1 MAARTSKTGAKAG
14 GKASGKTSGK
24 TSGKAGG
31 KTPAKAPSKSSA
43 RAARAEAGA
52 SPRSSAGTGAKKA
65 AGKAAG
71 KADGKLMRVLTSDAT
86 GFDEA
91 WRTLCDRRE
100 DSVLDVEKDVAR
112 IIAAVRAGG
121 DEALLG
127 FVKKFDGAA
136 LDTLEVGREEW
147 DEACEQV
154 DPADRAAIGK
164 AAMRVRDFHRK
175 RIPSSWEMRE
185 EGGGYMGQRVR
196 PLARVGLY
204 VPGGKAVYP
213 SSVVMN
219 AVPAS
224 VVEVPEI
231 IMVTPPG
238 KDGRLRPEVLMAA
251 RVAGV
256 HRVFKMGGAHAV
268 AALAYGTESVP
279 RVDKITG
286 PGSVWVA
293 TAKKQV
299 FGQVGIDSEA
309 GPTEVAIVADRSA
322 TPAWLAADLISQAE
336 HDELAQ
342 SILITHVKGLVA
354 RVQEQVARQLEKLD
368 RAEIARRSL
377 EGRGAIIQTKSLEES
392 LRLADEYAAEHLVL
406 AVEDPEKASKGVQ
419 NAGAIFMGHYTPV
432 AVGDYLAGP
441 NHVLPTGGTARF
453 FSPLSV
459 EDFLKRTSF
468 MKFEPP
474 KIRELGAD
482 LVRLAN
488 IEGLTGHGASVEL
501 RLQKI
506 RHARREREAARE
518 MEL

>member
-1 MAARTSKTGAKAG
+1 MAAKT
-14 GKASGKTSGK
+14 T
-24 TSGKAGG
+24 
-31 KTPAKAPSKSSA
+31 
-43 RAARAEAGA
+43 
-52 SPRSSAGTGAKKA
+52 
-65 AGKAAG
+65 
-71 KADGKLMRVLTSDAT
+71 KLLRVLKSEDAK
-86 GFDEA
+86 FADD
-91 WRTLCDRRE
+91 WKQICDRRI
-100 DSVLDVEKDVAR
+100 DSVLDVEAEVKK
-112 IIAAVRAGG
+112 IIDAVRSGG

-127 FVKKFDGAA
+127 FVKKFDRAD
-136 LDTLEVGREEW
+136 LEDLEVTSGEW
-147 DEACEQV
+147 DDACDRV
-154 DPADRAAIGK
+154 DSADRAAIGK
-164 AAMRVRDFHRK
+164 AAMRVREFHRK

-185 EGGGYMGQRVR
+185 EGGGYMGVRVR
-196 PLARVGLY
+196 PLERVGLY
-204 VPGGKAVYP
+204 VPGGTALYP

-219 AVPAS
+219 AIPAS

-231 IMVTPPG
+231 VMVTPPG
-238 KDGRLRPEVLMAA
+238 EDGTVRPEVLMAA

-256 HRVFKMGGAHAV
+256 HRVFKMGGAHAI

-309 GPTEVAIVADRSA
+309 GPTEVCIVADKSA

-342 SILITHVKGLVA
+342 AVLITHVKGLVT
-354 RVQEQVARQLEKLD
+354 RVQEQITRQLKDLD
-368 RAEIARRSL
+368 RAAIAKKSL
-377 EGRGAIIQTKSLEES
+377 KERGAIVQTKSLEES
-392 LRLADEYAAEHLVL
+392 LRLSEEYASEHLVL
-406 AVEDPEKASKGVQ
+406 AVEDPEKLSKEVH

-453 FSPLSV
+453 FSPLGV

-474 KIRELGAD
+474 KLRELGAD
-482 LVRLAN
+482 IVRLAN
-488 IEGLTGHGASVEL
+488 VEGLTGHGASVEL
-501 RLQKI
+501 RLAKI
-506 RHARREREAARE
+506 RRARREREAARDL
-518 MEL
+518 EL

>member
-1 MAARTSKTGAKAG
+1 MAAR
-14 GKASGKTSGK
+14 
-24 TSGKAGG
+24 
-31 KTPAKAPSKSSA
+31 SS
-43 RAARAEAGA
+43 
-52 SPRSSAGTGAKKA
+52 
-65 AGKAAG
+65 
-71 KADGKLMRVLTSDAT
+71 GKLMRVVASDAAD
-86 GFDEA
+86 FEEA
-91 WRTLCDRRE
+91 WSEICDRRVGS
-100 DSVLDVEKDVAR
+100 DVDVEKDVAK
-112 IIAAVRAGG
+112 IIAEVRAGG
-121 DEALLG
+121 DEALRG
-127 FVKKFDGAA
+127 FVKKFDGAR
-136 LDTLEVGREEW
+136 LDTLEVGRDEW

-154 DPADRAAIGK
+154 DSADRAAIGK
-164 AAMRVRDFHRK
+164 AAMRVREFHRK

-204 VPGGKAVYP
+204 VPGGKAVCP

-219 AVPAS
+219 AIPAS

-231 IMVTPPG
+231 LMVTPPG
-238 KDGRLRPEVLMAA
+238 KDGTIRPEVLMAA

-268 AALAYGTESVP
+268 AALAYGTETVP

-286 PGSVWVA
+286 PGSIWVA

-322 TPAWLAADLISQAE
+322 TPAWIAADLISQAE

-342 SILITHVKGLVA
+342 AVLITHVKGLVG
-354 RVQEQVARQLEKLD
+354 RVQEQISRQIAKLD
-368 RAEIARRSL
+368 RADIARKSL
-377 EGRGAIIQTKSLEES
+377 QSRGAIVQTRNLEES
-392 LRLADEYAAEHLVL
+392 MRRADEYAAEHLVL
-406 AVEDPEKASKGVQ
+406 AVEDPEKVSKTVQ
-419 NAGAIFMGHYTPV
+419 NAGAIFLGHYTPV

-474 KIRELGAD
+474 KLRELGAD

-488 IEGLTGHGASVEL
+488 VEGLTGHGASVEL

-506 RHARREREAARE
+506 RRARREREAARE
-518 MEL
+518 IEL